1 MGTFVNKKSPRPLAL
16 PHPFKKLHSGPYAG
30 PRRRLAGRA
39 ILPRSSSRHTG
50 CFALPEPWPAWRT
63 SSGQPVSACCSSFGK
78 FFEPFLPPLSPERPR
93 PAGTSTPSAAFLSPQ
108 PGAFSHHLPLPVVMT
123 GLVAPS
129 DNLRKRP
136 AFPEGPHPFPF
147 PARPDDPDLQTTA
160 GPVVHTRIRF
170 FPGGHGGRDSFAPK
184 RPFPHDKPASNPPV
198 DNAILRQE

>member
-1 MGTFVNKKSPRPLAL
+1 MCLCKLVMTHDSLLIVRFVFFPTLTVVGLPVLRKPRVAFQFTICLDKKSPRPLAL

-39 ILPRSSSRHTG
+39 ILPSSSSRHTG

-123 GLVAPS
+123 GHAIPS
-129 DNLRKRP
+129 GNFRKRP
-136 AFPEGPHPFPF
+136 AFPEGPPSVPFSGTP
-147 PARPDDPDLQTTA
+147 R
-160 GPVVHTRIRF
+160 
-170 FPGGHGGRDSFAPK
+170 
-184 RPFPHDKPASNPPV
+184 
-198 DNAILRQE
+198 